1 MSRQAITRDHV
12 INHFQQGRNI
22 VLFTKQR
29 THVVSN
35 KTACLNTFNKLLNN
49 SCKGRII

>member
-1 MSRQAITRDHV
+1 MSKQDV
-12 INHFQQGRNI
+12 VNYFQQGRTI
-22 VLFTKQR
+22 VLFTKHR

-35 KTACLNTFNKLLNN
+35 KTACLNTFNQLLNN